1 MIRIIGYIYMLALG
15 ALFSDHCQAQPSTRD
30 KLIVESLLRL
40 DDVMVTGNE
49 KLESAVNRYLKAVK
63 GTPKYFEVIDKLKY
77 EGSAAD
83 LLAIAVKSPLDS
95 DSVKAA
101 ELLLEFDRE
110 QLLIAKLHDSDTA
123 IVNAAIQ
130 SLARTTHAKTFAI
143 LKPLV
148 TNVKL
153 TRQVRAAAVSGVGK
167 NLQGQRY
174 LLKLLE
180 TKQIP
185 NELQFA
191 AGNALFA
198 SPDKS
203 VREQAA
209 TLIKLP
215 ETAGKT
221 ALPPVPVLAAKSGNE
236 DIGKTLF
243 VNKATC
249 AKCHKVKGEGKDV
262 GPDLSEIGSK
272 LSKSAMYVAILDPSA
287 GISHNYE
294 TYSIVTVSGNIL
306 TGVLVSQSD
315 DEVIIKT
322 AEAVTT
328 SVAQDDI
335 DELIKTG
342 ASLMPSDL
350 QKFLSEDDLVN
361 LVEYLTTLKKQ

>member
-1 MIRIIGYIYMLALG
+1 MRILGCIYVLFVG
-15 ALFSDHCQAQPSTRD
+15 ALLSDQCKAQPSTRD

-49 KLESAVNRYLKAVK
+49 KLESAVKRYLNAVK
-63 GTPKYFEVIDKLKY
+63 GTPKYFEVIEKLKY
-77 EGSAAD
+77 QGSATD
-83 LLAIAVKSPLDS
+83 LLAIAVKTPLDS

-101 ELLLEFDRE
+101 ELLLEFDSE
-110 QLLIAKLHDSDTA
+110 ELLIAKLHDSDTA
-123 IVNAAIQ
+123 IVNATIQ
-130 SLARTTHAKTFAI
+130 ALSRTTHAKTFEI

-148 TNVKL
+148 TDIKL
-153 TRQVRAAAVSGVGK
+153 SRQVRSAAISGVGK
-167 NLQGQRY
+167 NLRGQQY
-174 LLKLLE
+174 LLKLLATE
-180 TKQIP
+180 QIP
-185 NELQFA
+185 KELQFA
-191 AGNALFA
+191 TGNALFA

-203 VREQAA
+203 VREQA
-209 TLIKLP
+209 TMFIKPP

-221 ALPPVPVLAAKSGNE
+221 PLPPVPVLAAKSGNE
-236 DIGKTLF
+236 SIGKTLF
-243 VNKATC
+243 ANKATC
-249 AKCHKVKGEGKDV
+249 AKCHKVKGQGKEV

-294 TYSIVTVSGNIL
+294 TYSIVTVNGNIL

-315 DEVIIKT
+315 EEIVIKT

-328 SVAQDDI
+328 TVAQADI

-361 LVEYLTTLKKQ
+361 LVEYLTTLVKP